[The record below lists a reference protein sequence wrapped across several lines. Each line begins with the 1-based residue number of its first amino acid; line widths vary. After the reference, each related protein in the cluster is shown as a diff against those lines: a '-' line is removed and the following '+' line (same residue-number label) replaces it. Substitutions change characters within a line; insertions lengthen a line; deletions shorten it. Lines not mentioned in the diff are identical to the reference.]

1 MVEVLRIPYEPQK
14 WQAEFHKSNARFRTM
29 ACGRRCGKTVAGA
42 IEGIRYAIERP
53 KSIVWVVAPIYSQVM
68 IFWRKLLEYL
78 PPNLIKETNQS
89 DRRITLINDSDIWFK
104 SAENFEG
111 LRGEGLDLVI
121 IDEASKVKRDAW
133 EYALRPALSDKKG
146 RGVFISTPAG
156 MNWFYETYANG
167 IIGSGKKDE
176 YESWKLPT
184 SENKYIDKSEIE
196 AAKRMLPELV
206 FKQEFL
212 AEFLENI
219 GSVFRK
225 ISENIKGTFEEAIPN
240 RTYIMGVDL
249 AKHEDFTVISI
260 LDTESNHLVYFDRFN
275 EIAWDFQKQR
285 IIECAK
291 RYNGCKIIIDSTG
304 VGDPIV
310 SDLEKEDL
318 NIQGFKFTYE
328 SKGNLIQ
335 NLSIKIEQGKINYP
349 EIPVLIEELRIFGYE
364 ITEQTRRVLY
374 SAPHGY
380 HDDCVISLALAAWGL
395 LEENREVSAFYETD
409 SFDYRRGIE
418 TDTKRENV
426 LDDEDDES
434 EIIYCGCGNAFDMET
449 NTCSNCGAKLER
461 TSHPFVE

>member
-1 MVEVLRIPYEPQK
+1 MEVLRIPYEPQE
-14 WQAEFHKSNARFRTM
+14 WQLEFHKSPARFRTM

-42 IEGIRYAIERP
+42 IEGITFAINHP
-53 KSIVWVVAPIYSQVM
+53 KSMVWVVAPIYSQVM
-68 IFWRKLLEYL
+68 IFWRKLLEFL
-78 PPNLIKETNQS
+78 PKSLIKETNQS
-89 DRRITLINDSDIWFK
+89 DRRIVLINDSDIWFK

-121 IDEASKVKRDAW
+121 VDEASKVKRDAW

-146 RGVFISTPAG
+146 KGVFISTPAG

-167 IIGSGKKDE
+167 IMGSNKKDE
-176 YESWKLPT
+176 YASWKLPT

-206 FKQEFL
+206 FKQEYL

-225 ISENIKGTFEEAIPN
+225 ISDNIKGAFEEPLPN

-249 AKHEDFTVISI
+249 AKHEDFTVLTV

-275 EIAWDFQKQR
+275 EIAWDFQKSR
-285 IIECAK
+285 IIEWAK
-291 RYNGCKIIIDSTG
+291 RYNNCKVIIDSTG

-310 SDLEKEDL
+310 ADLEKEGL

-328 SKGNLIQ
+328 SKANLIQ
-335 NLSIKIEQGKINYP
+335 NLSIKIEQGNINYP
-349 EIPVLIEELRIFGYE
+349 DIPILIEELRIFGYE
-364 ITEQTRRVLY
+364 ITEQTRRILY
-374 SAPHGY
+374 SAPLGY

-395 LEENREVSAFYETD
+395 LEENREVSAFYESD
-409 SFDYRRGIE
+409 GFDYKKGIE
-418 TDTKRENV
+418 TNIRE
-426 LDDEDDES
+426 DETDNEES
-434 EIIYCGCGNAFDMET
+434 EDEIIYCGCGNVFDEET
-449 NTCSNCGAKLER
+449 NVCSRCGAKLER
-461 TSHPFVE
+461 LMRRSME